1 MTIPYEV
8 DPSLHTTEPHEVK
21 LDDGFSRPEIEQDH
35 VEIPATPRPGEPVL
49 SDKSAF

>member
-8 DPSLHTTEPHEVK
+8 DPSLHTEPHEAT
-21 LDDGFSRPEIEQDH
+21 LEDGFSHPEIDRDH
-35 VEIPATPRPGEPVL
+35 AEVPAKPAQEPVL

>member
-8 DPSLHTTEPHEVK
+8 DPSLHTEPHEPK
-21 LDDGFSRPEIEQDH
+21 LDDGFARPAIEQSRTESP
-35 VEIPATPRPGEPVL
+35 VASEPVEPVL